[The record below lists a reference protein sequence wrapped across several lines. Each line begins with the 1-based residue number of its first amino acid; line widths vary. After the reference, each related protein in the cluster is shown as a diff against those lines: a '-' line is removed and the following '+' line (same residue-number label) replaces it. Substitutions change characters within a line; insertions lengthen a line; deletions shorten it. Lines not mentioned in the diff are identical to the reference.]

1 MTVLSI
7 ELPENVLDAL
17 AEIVAVRVLERLDGA
32 RREDRWLDA
41 KQAAHYLGLSVNALH
56 KLSAR
61 RQLPAHQDGPGH
73 KLYFLRSELDSWRS
87 GGSAGA
93 VSTGSLSRARLSA
106 NGSAPR
112 PRGTSR

>member
-1 MTVLSI
+1 MAVLSI

-17 AEIVAVRVLERLDGA
+17 AEIVAARVLERLDGA
-32 RREDRWLDA
+32 PREDRWLDA
-41 KQAAHYLGLSVNALH
+41 KQAADYLGLTVNALH

-61 RQLPAHQDGPGH
+61 RQLPAHQDGPGR

-93 VSTGSLSRARLSA
+93 VAKRSLSRARLGA
-106 NGSAPR
+106 NGSAARPLSR
-112 PRGTSR
+112 PR

>member
-7 ELPENVLDAL
+7 ELPETVLDAI
-17 AEIVAVRVLERLDGA
+17 AEMVAARVLERLDGA
-32 RREDRWLDA
+32 PREDRWLDA
-41 KQAAHYLGLSVNALH
+41 KQAARYLGLSVNALH

-61 RQLPAHQDGPGH
+61 RQLPAHQDSPGH

-93 VSTGSLSRARLSA
+93 VATRSLSGARLSA
-106 NGSAPR
+106 NGSAPH
-112 PRGTSR
+112 PRDTSR